1 MASAPLSLSVYR
13 FLVIFLIFF
22 CLTSF
27 FFFLFFATFLWDN
40 RVWLSNISTARKWQ
54 LLMALYI
61 CGTDVAI
68 GGYAHFLGTTFRWR
82 VHHRRQVLVPKYFIY
97 FFFFYLALF
106 PITICILWPMGWPIW
121 KLSSF
126 QFQNRFGQVASAANS
141 FDYELFY
148 ERAAVWPLGQPIN
161 QPPINQG
168 IANSRPLFVSLF
180 VYL

>member
-27 FFFLFFATFLWDN
+27 FFFLVFCHFF
-40 RVWLSNISTARKWQ
+40 
-54 LLMALYI
+54 M
-61 CGTDVAI
+61 
-68 GGYAHFLGTTFRWR
+68 
-82 VHHRRQVLVPKYFIY
+82 RQSCLAVKYFNSPKVTAVNGIIHLWY
-97 FFFFYLALF
+97 RCCYWWLRPLFGDYIQVASPSSTPGPGPKVFYIFFFFYLALF